1 MERAYKMHIIGA
13 RVKPR
18 DFSYANYDTAAASF
32 IKSIKKFRA
41 SRWESILAACGTDTS
56 GTAAGKEADLDESL
70 DGVREHMYIA
80 SSPPR

>member
-1 MERAYKMHIIGA
+1 MHITGV

-18 DFSYANYDTAAASF
+18 DFSYANYGTAVAGF

-41 SRWESILAACGTDTS
+41 SRWESILAACGANVS
-56 GTAAGKEADLDESL
+56 GTAAEKEVDLDESL